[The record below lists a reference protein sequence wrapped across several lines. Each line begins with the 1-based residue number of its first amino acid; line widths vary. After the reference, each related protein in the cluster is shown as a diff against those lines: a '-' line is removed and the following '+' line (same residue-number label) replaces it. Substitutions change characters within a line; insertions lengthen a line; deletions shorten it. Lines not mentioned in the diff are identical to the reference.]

1 MQLRFVFFDMGGTI
15 DRHIYDRNT
24 GVQATSRIRELLSSV
39 GIGIPMDDQDLYDLV
54 TRGQRE
60 YREWRER
67 TYIELPPERV
77 WPEFIL
83 KSQHLRPGQLDSVA
97 EQLAYVVDTQYYLRS
112 LRPEMPDVLREL
124 SNMGLGLG
132 ILSNIQSKRQVPD
145 DLERYGIKELFH
157 PIVLSCEY
165 GRRKPDP
172 AIFHYAARRAGV
184 PTSSCVHIGDRISR
198 DILGAKRVGFALA
211 VQIRHEFTEP
221 DEPDE
226 PKPDAIIN
234 SMDELPSLLRKRAA
248 SRPGNPSISR
258 RPGTIRAFL
267 FDAADTLYYRPD
279 PGRRFSDFLKHLGFE
294 DSNPDPDALRTLKEK
309 AQQGKIS
316 VEDYHSGALS
326 LYGIRDPDDLA
337 KGFEVLGEESRDIR
351 FFTGVTD
358 TLRHLKDTGYLLGIV
373 TNTAVPLHEKLR
385 WFESADIGSIW
396 DCLISSKEVGFRKPE
411 NEIYK
416 VALKQLGVQ
425 PREAVFVGHEAA
437 ELEGAKQVGLHTIAF
452 NYDDGV
458 AADAYIHKF
467 DELIHCA
474 QMLQQH

>member
-15 DRHIYDRNT
+15 DTHIYDRDS
-24 GVQATSRIRELLSSV
+24 GVQATSRIRELLSSA
-39 GIGIPMDDQDLYDLV
+39 GIEIPMDDGDLYDLI

-83 KSQHLRPGQLDSVA
+83 KSQHLRPGQLDSAA
-97 EQLAYVVDTQYYLRS
+97 EQLAYIVDTQYYRRI
-112 LRPEMPDVLREL
+112 LRPEAPQVLQKL
-124 SNMGLGLG
+124 KAMGLGLG
-132 ILSNIQSKRQVPD
+132 IISNIQSKRQVPD
-145 DLERYGIKELFH
+145 DLERYGFKGLFD

-184 PTSSCVHIGDRISR
+184 PTSSCVHVGDRISR
-198 DILGAKRVGFALA
+198 DILGAKRAGFALA
-211 VQIRHEFTEP
+211 VQIRHEYTESV
-221 DEPDE
+221 EPSE
-226 PKPDAIIN
+226 PRPDAVID
-234 SMDELPSLLRKRAA
+234 SMNELPSLLRKSAA
-248 SRPGNPSISR
+248 SRPANPSISR
-258 RPGTIRAFL
+258 GPGTIGAFL

-279 PGRRFSDFLKHLGFE
+279 PDHHFSGFLKHLDLE
-294 DSNPDPDALRTLKEK
+294 DSHPDPDALRVLKEK
-309 AQQGKIS
+309 AQQDRIS
-316 VEDYHSGALS
+316 MEDYRSGVLS
-326 LYGIRDPDDLA
+326 LYGIRNPNDLA
-337 KGFEVLGEESRDIR
+337 KGIEVLEQDSQDVR
-351 FFTGVTD
+351 FFSGVTE
-358 TLRHLKDTGYLLGIV
+358 TLRNLKGRGYLLGIV

-411 NEIYK
+411 KQIYEA
-416 VALKQLGVQ
+416 ALKQLGVK

-437 ELEGAKQVGLHTIAF
+437 ELEGAKRVGLHTIAF

-467 DELIHCA
+467 DELIQCA
-474 QMLQQH
+474 QTL